1 MSFVK
6 YVFLLMVLFSC
17 RKSEEQKKVLVFGHA
32 GMGLSMDNS
41 IYHDNS
47 KEAVL
52 LALNLP
58 TSNGVEVDVRLSKDG
73 TLWLYHDEF
82 LEAESTGFGCVSNL
96 SDVEIDQLNYR
107 TLKKEKLVKLR
118 DVLPLL
124 QLDQQLFIDLKHFN
138 SCQNERI
145 NLADLKVALEEQ
157 LGNNSANVKLI
168 CAYEYW
174 LNELAEMVDVLYTT
188 DDIEEGKALLKKYVQ
203 LKGLVM
209 RNATLNSS
217 DVRDVILLN
226 RKIYLYDIR
235 SLKGIKQAF
244 GKCPTGIFADDLRQA
259 LFERGYAL

>member
-1 MSFVK
+1 
-6 YVFLLMVLFSC
+6 MVLFSC
-17 RKSEEQKKVLVFGHA
+17 QKSEEQKKALVFGHA

-47 KEAVL
+47 KEAIL

-58 TSNGVEVDVRLSKDG
+58 TSNGVEVDVRLGKDG

-82 LEAESTGFGCVSNL
+82 LETESTGIGCVSNL

-107 TLKKEKLVKLR
+107 TSKKEKLVKLT

-124 QLDQQLFIDLKHFN
+124 QSDQQLFIDLKHFN
-138 SCQNERI
+138 SCQNESI
-145 NLADLKVALEEQ
+145 NLEDLKAALVDQ
-157 LGNNSANVKLI
+157 VGDYSVNVKLI
-168 CAYEYW
+168 CSYEYW
-174 LNELAEMVDVLYTT
+174 INELSEVVDVLYTT
-188 DDIEEGKALLKKYVQ
+188 DDFEEGKSLLKKYSQ

-217 DVRDVILLN
+217 DVREVILLSGE
-226 RKIYLYDIR
+226 IYLYDIR

-244 GKCPTGIFADDLRQA
+244 GKSPTGIFADDLRQA

>member
-1 MSFVK
+1 MRYVK
-6 YVFLLMVLFSC
+6 ITFLLCVLFAC
-17 RKSEEQKKVLVFGHA
+17 TKSEEVKNILVFGHA
-32 GMGLSMDNS
+32 GMGLSMNNS

-47 KEAVL
+47 KEAVS

-82 LEAESTGFGCVSNL
+82 LEAESTGLGCVSNL
-96 SDVEIDQLNYR
+96 SDIEIDKLNYL
-107 TLKKEKLVKLR
+107 TPKKEKLVKLI

-124 QLDQQLFIDLKHFN
+124 QSDQQLFIDLKHFN

-145 NLADLKVALEEQ
+145 NLEDLKAALVDQ
-157 LGNNSANVKLI
+157 VGDYSVNVKLI
-168 CAYEYW
+168 CSYEYW
-174 LNELAEMVDVLYTT
+174 INELSEIVDVLYTT
-188 DDIEEGKALLKKYVQ
+188 DDFEEGKSLLKKYSQ

-217 DVRDVILLN
+217 DVREVILLS
-226 RKIYLYDIR
+226 REIYLYDIR

-244 GKCPTGIFADDLRQA
+244 GKSPTGIFADDLRQA